1 MFIFLLYTVTYT
13 VVTLFRKGRTKPNW
27 IKYYLSEKSTSSN
40 IFCWRFRS
48 CQIND
53 AWHECTQCLPISIYQ
68 NLILIYKAHTG
79 TAPSIFFNKFSKIN
93 HNSPTSSKNSDN
105 YTIPKSTLKSI
116 NFAISRRSPILWNK
130 VSSFPLLKQKAKKKC
145 FSHMTTRAISLP
157 KWAMSLPKFQIF
169 NISLFPKAL
178 SLKSFGKS

>member
-130 VSSFPLLKQKAKKKC
+130 VSSFPLLKQKAKKN
-145 FSHMTTRAISLP
+145 ASLT
-157 KWAMSLPKFQIF
+157 WQRGLFLFLNGLCLFLNLRFLIF
-169 NISLFPKAL
+169 PYF
-178 SLKSFGKS
+178 LKL